1 MGIVTVVQEGLAGSR
16 VEEEPNGAAA
26 AAAANDETADVV
38 AIVAETMTTMT
49 R

>member
-26 AAAANDETADVV
+26 AANDETADVV
-38 AIVAETMTTMT
+38 AIVAETMTTMMT